1 MTDGPKPGATPPKPE
16 PAAPAPTTP
25 GTAAADAPTTV
36 IPATAAA
43 VPAPSTDPDQPPAST
58 VDPAPATPPPTTPA
72 PPAASQSSPP
82 PYRPPLSVRGWLAVL
97 AAVAIVVALLGGGGY
112 LLNRALTQD
121 NSTTVAGSATA
132 ESDGSD
138 GSSDTTTGS
147 TGPTNT
153 MPVTPTGVVA
163 ACATYPPA
171 VDSAGRPHTYE
182 APNATDGDLTTAWR
196 CRGTQGQSL
205 SISFVCAQQ
214 LATVGIDPGH
224 DKTDADGSDRFAQNR
239 KITRVTWTF
248 DDGST
253 VEQELKPERGIQT
266 LEVDKTSRTAKLT
279 VVSTVDGQPITN
291 RTGEQFAPF
300 NDVTSVSEVR
310 FTARAGDGGDGCAK

>member
-1 MTDGPKPGATPPKPE
+1 MTDSAPPP
-16 PAAPAPTTP
+16 
-25 GTAAADAPTTV
+25 
-36 IPATAAA
+36 
-43 VPAPSTDPDQPPAST
+43 
-58 VDPAPATPPPTTPA
+58 PATPPPLT
-72 PPAASQSSPP
+72 PP
-82 PYRPPLSVRGWLAVL
+82 PYRPPLSVRGWLVVL
-97 AAVAIVVALLGGGGY
+97 TSVAAVVALLAGGGY
-112 LLNRALTQD
+112 LLNRTLSQ
-121 NSTTVAGSATA
+121 NSSTVAGSAAPDSGGTDFGGGA
-132 ESDGSD
+132 DFADPNDPGAF
-138 GSSDTTTGS
+138 GHGATV
-147 TGPTNT
+147 
-153 MPVTPTGVVA
+153 PVTPTGVTGT
-163 ACATYPPA
+163 CATYPPA

-196 CRGTQGQSL
+196 CQGTQGQSL

-239 KITRVTWTF
+239 KITKVIWTF

-253 VEQELKPERGIQT
+253 VEQQLRPERGIQT

-310 FTARAGDGGDGCAK
+310 FTARGGDGGDGCAK